1 MTTIPATIKDIFESA
16 EKYGEDNVLS
26 WDPENFKPKKKT
38 TGGFDCNWIPIKFKF
53 KNGTESRLVLNFK
66 KVITSSTAK
75 LPKFN
80 DNGIKNMFISFRKV
94 SEEEIAVGDFVAKK
108 MTTEAEQII
117 EDKKMEMSVKET
129 VAITNEFNDAI
140 AIIDKS
146 YRKICK
152 EMKSAK
158 SLGFSVRK
166 DKKIKMEDINENS
179 IIQTHRNDADNNDA
193 DPIELEFP
201 LTRIKLMVSKNGQ
214 IAVDTWD
221 NASKAFK
228 SKPNVFDA
236 RKMTAKNEYKPTLA
250 TVKVDGKSRPL
261 DSDNAGTFISYRSVL
276 GGQIEFPEIII
287 SKVGFSLSNKFLD
300 VFVRRNKSNLQ
311 EATFSKDDLKE
322 MAGDEDEESEEE
334 VEMQTVEET
343 KKTSLSAKFEKTK
356 IGVNT
361 DVVSDL
367 EDSDA
372 GSDLEDNCEDKS
384 GSDSD

>member
-1 MTTIPATIKDIFESA
+1 
-16 EKYGEDNVLS
+16 
-26 WDPENFKPKKKT
+26 
-38 TGGFDCNWIPIKFKF
+38 
-53 KNGTESRLVLNFK
+53 
-66 KVITSSTAK
+66 
-75 LPKFN
+75 
-80 DNGIKNMFISFRKV
+80 
-94 SEEEIAVGDFVAKK
+94 
-108 MTTEAEQII
+108 
-117 EDKKMEMSVKET
+117 
-129 VAITNEFNDAI
+129 
-140 AIIDKS
+140 
-146 YRKICK
+146 
-152 EMKSAK
+152 
-158 SLGFSVRK
+158 
-166 DKKIKMEDINENS
+166 MEDINENS

-322 MAGDEDEESEEE
+322 MAGDEDEDGGPVPAAE
-334 VEMQTVEET
+334 VLPR
-343 KKTSLSAKFEKTK
+343 SLRPTRPPVGTGALRGRSSMAPVQVGPIKAHVR
-356 IGVNT
+356 GRY
-361 DVVSDL
+361 
-367 EDSDA
+367 
-372 GSDLEDNCEDKS
+372 
-384 GSDSD
+384 